1 MIVDTNSDVFFL
13 NDSPSIKKTSLAG
26 SATLGDTSQAR
37 FAFRIKTSWALP
49 DSNLRIQDR
58 A

>member
-26 SATLGDTSQAR
+26 SATLGDTSQA
-37 FAFRIKTSWALP
+37 KTDNWT
-49 DSNLRIQDR
+49 DKMFEN
-58 A
+58 